1 MVQINLFAG
10 QNSDTKDR
18 HVDMGWGG
26 VGKRSG
32 VNWEGGI
39 DIHCYVKNR

>member
-26 VGKRSG
+26 GKEKWG
-32 VNWEGGI
+32 ELGGW
-39 DIHCYVKNR
+39 D